1 MTKHIQKD
9 DLNPRT
15 VFASVK
21 WYHDVGWKN
30 LEAEHFLFLAFK
42 FWNQFRCWTDDFISL
57 GDFQHPIYKRGPWI
71 KFSLTF
77 FLVPSGMILFQNR
90 ILYIFVLSGTGR
102 GKVWWPN
109 HRWNITH
116 KIILHL
122 ICMCGQSLHVM
133 VPTYTNSSYHNLVDD
148 ADATAVCEILHM
160 QPGKCEDELTDINN
174 ESVMRRMK
182 MAQRDTGEHFTLKE
196 LLEIFH
202 SI

>member
-1 MTKHIQKD
+1 
-9 DLNPRT
+9 
-15 VFASVK
+15 
-21 WYHDVGWKN
+21 
-30 LEAEHFLFLAFK
+30 
-42 FWNQFRCWTDDFISL
+42 
-57 GDFQHPIYKRGPWI
+57 
-71 KFSLTF
+71 
-77 FLVPSGMILFQNR
+77 
-90 ILYIFVLSGTGR
+90 
-102 GKVWWPN
+102 
-109 HRWNITH
+109 
-116 KIILHL
+116 
-122 ICMCGQSLHVM
+122 MCGQSLHVM